1 MSQPIEKKIYVFAD
15 WIKDQ
20 PAQLMGTLYAE
31 RTRGKEI
38 FSFEY
43 ATSWLQSAAASVLD
57 PELQLFTGRQYTDN
71 TQKSNFGLFLD
82 SSPDR
87 WGRVLMQRR
96 AYSLHTNIQLLESDY
111 LLGVHDTTRMGAI
124 RFKTDLNGDFLDNN
138 ANQPTPPIAKIREL
152 EQASLAFEKGVQQDD
167 PKLSRWLNL
176 LVTPGSSL
184 GGARPKANVLN
195 TDNSLWIAKFPSLND
210 NIDIGL
216 WEYISYKLALKAG
229 IRMAKSAIR
238 KFSGK
243 HHTFLTQRFD
253 RREDLSRIHFASAM
267 TLLAHTDGDDY
278 STGVSYLD
286 LVAFISQ
293 QGASVNE
300 DLEEL
305 FRRIVFSICIKNT
318 DDHLRNHGFL
328 LTPKGWRLSPAYDI
342 NPNHYGTGLKL
353 NISEDNNALS
363 LDLILAQADYFR
375 LKPTQAKAL
384 VHQIVGAVRSW
395 NTYASNYK
403 IPSLEQSYMA
413 PAFELSET

>member
-1 MSQPIEKKIYVFAD
+1 MSQSIEKEIYVFAD
-15 WIKDQ
+15 WVKDQ

-43 ATSWLQSAAASVLD
+43 ATSWLQSAAVSILD

-111 LLGVHDTTRMGAI
+111 LLGVHDATRMGAI
-124 RFKTDLNGDFLDNN
+124 RFKTDMAGDFLDNN
-138 ANQPTPPIAKIREL
+138 ARQPTPPIAKIREL
-152 EQASLAFEKGVQQDD
+152 EQASLALEKGIQQDD

-210 NIDIGL
+210 TINIGL

-229 IRMAKSAIR
+229 IRMANSAIK
-238 KFSGK
+238 KFNGK

-293 QGASVNE
+293 QGASVNK

-328 LTPKGWRLSPAYDI
+328 LTPKGWILSPAYDI
-342 NPNHYGTGLKL
+342 NPNPYGTGLKL

-375 LKPTQAKAL
+375 LSPTQAEA
-384 VHQIVGAVRSW
+384 IVNHVVDTVSSW
-395 NTYASNYK
+395 HTYASSYK
-403 IPSLEQSYMA
+403 IPSFEQSFMA
-413 PAFELSET
+413 PAFELP